1 MTDIFVFWLLFFA
14 VGIGWLLGRRSL
26 YSPSIRPE
34 LPSQYYRGLN
44 FLLDGRPDVAVD
56 AFINALEV
64 NSDTLETH
72 IALGNLLRK
81 RGEVDRAIRIHQ
93 NLLARPSLS
102 QEHIHLAHLELARDY
117 VSAGLLDRAE
127 RLLLDLVE
135 EAPEQR
141 LVARRHLLDVYQSER
156 DWSQAIKIAIELL
169 PKKKILKTSPN
180 IKEPGQAVATIL
192 AHYYCELAL
201 QKKSFGEFS
210 LSRELLNKAI
220 FHDKNCV
227 RALIQLGEIELVSGR
242 PKEAIKSL
250 KQVREVA
257 PEFISETI
265 VLLRNAFTKAGK
277 IDTMTNYLKECYK
290 SHPNPTIALE
300 IAEDLLLE
308 EGSESARAF
317 LYKELTEHPSLGGF
331 SKLIKLQPID
341 LTGKIGKNLDQL
353 LNLVDILI
361 KQRTKY
367 RCDHCGFSGQQL
379 HWNCPGCKYWG
390 TVRPLHSEEIEKIA

>member
-1 MTDIFVFWLLFFA
+1 MNDFLVFWLLFFA
-14 VGIGWLLGRRSL
+14 VGIGWFLGRRTINGSSL
-26 YSPSIRPE
+26 RSE

-156 DWSQAIKIAIELL
+156 DWKQAINIAIDLI
-169 PKKKILKTSPN
+169 PKKSILKTTTN
-180 IKEPGQAVATIL
+180 FKERGQSVVVVL

-201 QKKSFGEFS
+201 KKVASGEFS
-210 LSRELLNKAI
+210 LSRELLNQAI
-220 FHDKNCV
+220 LHDKNCV
-227 RALIQLGEIELVSGR
+227 RALIQLGETELMSGR
-242 PKEAIKSL
+242 PKEAIEAL
-250 KQVREVA
+250 KQVKEYA

-265 VLLRNAFTKAGK
+265 IPLRDAFSQAGRR
-277 IDTMTNYLKECYK
+277 DTITNYLKECYQ
-290 SHPNPTIALE
+290 SHPNPTIALA
-300 IAEDLLLE
+300 IAEDLLLT
-308 EGSESARAF
+308 EGSESARIF
-317 LYKELTEHPSLGGF
+317 LSTELREHPSLNGL
-331 SKLIKLQPID
+331 SKLIKLQQVD
-341 LTGKIGKNLDQL
+341 LTGKVRKNLDEL

-361 KQRTKY
+361 KQRTAY

-379 HWNCPGCKYWG
+379 HWHCPGCKYWG
-390 TVRPLHSEEIEKIA
+390 TVKPLHSEEVEKIT